1 MIQINRSGKTGLLM
15 VLPLILFFSCKK
27 EEFEGQRPDERI
39 AAALDAYY
47 GTLAGSEYGW
57 KGNLFPAG
65 GRGFGFFFRFDR
77 QNRVSMLAD
86 ISDQT
91 RRTAKESSYR
101 IRATLTPSLYF
112 DTYTYLHQLADPD
125 PAVNNGTPG
134 FGLYSDFE
142 FSIQYASKDTLL
154 LKGNLFGS
162 RLELIRATR
171 EEAAAYEAGNLAAM
185 KRRVSQFLEDRKF
198 TYIEDAAGN
207 IYTTA
212 IDTEENTLIVNYD
225 SAGTIATQKFGLS
238 FFGTDQLIMSMP
250 FRHDKFQFDRL
261 IIDSQTGELQ
271 AAQGGQHFVLWDT
284 EVPPF
289 AFSAMWGVGY
299 ESIVVPIETEAQ
311 GNGAEFNLRRTTFL
325 QNARTLLAAG
335 TTFPEMTVTIDRKQ
349 QLLFVNQLIRQ
360 GANNF
365 NARFVFSFI
374 QQGDEYTF
382 KYEGATDD
390 NAKFLE
396 NAFIP
401 VLEGFLYGKMQFDYD
416 LELSELRASGQ
427 SGGLPGFKFVG
438 RL

>member
-1 MIQINRSGKTGLLM
+1 
-15 VLPLILFFSCKK
+15 
-27 EEFEGQRPDERI
+27 
-39 AAALDAYY
+39 
-47 GTLAGSEYGW
+47 
-57 KGNLFPAG
+57 
-65 GRGFGFFFRFDR
+65 
-77 QNRVSMLAD
+77 MLAD

-91 RRTAKESSYR
+91 RRTARESSYR

-112 DTYTYLHQLADPD
+112 DTYNYLHQLADPD
-125 PAVNNGTPG
+125 PAVNNGAPG

-142 FSIQYASKDTLL
+142 FSIQYASRDTVL

-162 RLELIRATR
+162 RLELIRATSQ
-171 EEAAAYEAGNLAAM
+171 EAAAYEAGNLAAM
-185 KRRVSQFLEDRKF
+185 KLSVSQFLEDRKF

-212 IDTEENTLIVNYD
+212 INIAENTLLVTYD
-225 SAGTIATQKFGLS
+225 SAGTIATRQFGLS
-238 FFGTDQLIMSMP
+238 FFGTDQLIMSAP
-250 FRHDKFQFDRL
+250 FRYNKFQFDRL
-261 IIDSQTGELQ
+261 IIDAQTGELQ
-271 AAQGGQHFVLWDT
+271 AVQEGQHFVLWDT
-284 EVPPF
+284 DVPPF
-289 AFSAMWGVGY
+289 PFNAMWGAGY
-299 ESIVVPIETEAQ
+299 GSITVPIETEAQ

-360 GANNF
+360 GVNNF
-365 NARFVFSFI
+365 NARFVFSFT

-390 NAKFLE
+390 NARFLE
-396 NAFIP
+396 NAFAP
-401 VLEGFLYGKMQFDYD
+401 VLEGFLNGKMRFDYD

-427 SGGLPGFKFVG
+427 SSGLPGFKFVG

>member
-1 MIQINRSGKTGLLM
+1 MIHINRSGRTGLII

-39 AAALDAYY
+39 AAALEAYY
-47 GTLAGSEYGW
+47 GTLAGAEHGW
-57 KGNLFPAG
+57 KANLFPAG
-65 GRGFGFFFRFDR
+65 GRGFGFFFRFNR
-77 QNRVSMLAD
+77 NNRVSMLAD

-112 DTYTYLHQLADPD
+112 DTYNYLHQLADPD

-162 RLELIRATR
+162 RLELVRASG

-185 KRRVSQFLEDRKF
+185 KLSVSRFLEDRKF

-212 IDTEENTLIVNYD
+212 INTAENTLLVNYD
-225 SAGTIATQKFGLS
+225 SAGTVATRQFGLS
-238 FFGTDQLIMSMP
+238 FFGTDQLIMSAP
-250 FRHDKFQFDRL
+250 FRYNKFQFDRL
-261 IIDSQTGELQ
+261 IIDAQTGELQ
-271 AAQGGQHFVLWDT
+271 AAQDGQHFVLWDT
-284 EVPPF
+284 DVPPF
-289 AFSAMWGVGY
+289 SFNAMWGVGY
-299 ESIVVPIETEAQ
+299 ESITVPMETEAQ

-325 QNARTLLAAG
+325 QNARTLVAAG
-335 TTFPEMTVTIDRKQ
+335 TTFPEMMVTIDRKQ

-360 GANNF
+360 GVNNF
-365 NARFVFSFI
+365 NARFVFSFT
-374 QQGDEYTF
+374 QQEDEYTF

-390 NAKFLE
+390 NAGFLE
-396 NAFIP
+396 NAFAP
-401 VLEGFLYGKMQFDYD
+401 VLEGFLNGKMRFDYD
-416 LELSELRASGQ
+416 LELSDLRASGQ
-427 SGGLPGFKFVG
+427 SSGLPGFKFVG